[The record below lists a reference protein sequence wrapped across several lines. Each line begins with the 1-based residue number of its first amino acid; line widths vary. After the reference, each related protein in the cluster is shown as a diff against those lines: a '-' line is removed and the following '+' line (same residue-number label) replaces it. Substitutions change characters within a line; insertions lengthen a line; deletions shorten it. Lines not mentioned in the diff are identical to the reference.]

1 MPQIIKRFLSR
12 ISPKTR
18 VVALTLLAAIAVG
31 VGVAWV
37 VARAT
42 QPATSQETGP
52 AAIIPLTPPLTPPFV
67 KPSALATPLT
77 EEQRS
82 LEPPPGALPTPSAAL
97 RNGATANTRNV
108 PEGWVVYDNPK
119 FQYTFALP
127 PDWQTDMKPEGGY
140 FQVSN
145 PADLASN
152 TAGTIVPG
160 GVAGHFVGMLRIAI
174 GTSVTDHLAQPNAF
188 FGDYPGAIWEGLK
201 NGEKGYGIANIVRFA
216 FARGDLVFYGAI
228 NLGEEGYSDSNVK
241 IIYQIFNTITPY

>member
-1 MPQIIKRFLSR
+1 MIKRFLSR
-12 ISPKTR
+12 ISPKAR
-18 VVALTLLAAIAVG
+18 VTALTLLAAIAVG

-67 KPSALATPLT
+67 KPTALATPLT

-82 LEPPPGALPTPSAAL
+82 HNPPPGALPTPSTAVRNAA
-97 RNGATANTRNV
+97 TSSTRNV
-108 PEGWVVYDNPK
+108 PEGWKVYDNPI

-140 FQVSN
+140 FQVRN

-152 TAGTIVPG
+152 TGGTIVPG
-160 GVAGHFVGMLRIAI
+160 VVGGGFVGMLRIAI
-174 GTSVTDHLAQPNAF
+174 GTSVTNHLAQTNTS
-188 FGDYPGAIWEGLK
+188 FGDYPGVIWEGASDADK
-201 NGEKGYGIANIVRFA
+201 EYGIANTVHLA
-216 FARGDLVFYGAI
+216 FARGDIVFYGFI
-228 NLGEEGYSDSNVK
+228 NLRVEGYSDSNVK
-241 IIYQIFNTITPY
+241 TIYQIFNTITPY